1 MQFNYSPINNCRL
14 TQDERNLLLDVDSF
28 GYPIGTFQE
37 LADLHNTLTVYTS
50 AEKKTRDFSYVIS
63 ASERQQKI
71 VKLNQKINDLLD
83 ESDNLP
89 FPGFNA
95 DRSER
100 EAYNRKKDELEF
112 EIWTSRKSLE
122 LYENASDLHNGNYQ
136 IVGSN
141 LVLGEYNNS
150 TEKAITLYMNN
161 IRRNGSNPELTAIVY
176 VREMM
181 HAYLGISPNGIIS
194 EIEEPIV
201 EYAMLKFFE
210 LFNSGAL
217 LNQAEREVEDK
228 KYVFGI
234 AHYGFG
240 HCLFHN
246 PNGIDWLEDY
256 KNAKGDR
263 LSRTDPN
270 VIPYLN
276 YWNKGTYPFNDEIV
290 CLNALY
296 IALHFGTIPATP
308 LTVARPSM
316 SRVVWNVIND
326 YAQRNPTATLQD
338 IQNAFNGVHTH
349 PDPFVEDW
357 NIAVN
362 HTNRNGELDRRY
374 CINDPDDRIKTASG
388 DVAVSSQWYRNGN
401 FADFCRIARGLGY
414 VTPIPNNG
422 GTPIPVNPPTIDF
435 LNNFIGLFS
444 TSADLIKHVVET
456 SLFFSPEIVDTQ
468 YGKMVAAINGV
479 RKIPVRFST
488 DRNAYYDRNGQR
500 ILLNNKADG
509 VQISRNQDIY
519 YVTRLNIRIEIDTDG
534 NREVRNAIRR
544 YTGAVIS
551 NGQNSTIQYARISHI
566 FDQAFDPLFFTS
578 LWNIAIVPAY
588 CNDLLERPG
597 LTNSVITDVKETF
610 KAIAWEKYD
619 LDTKFRGLG
628 LEQAEIDNLRPDQ
641 KYIDSVSL
649 FTLRF
654 LP

>member
-1 MQFNYSPINNCRL
+1 MQFNYSPINNCCL
-14 TQDERNLLLDVDSF
+14 TQNEENLLLDVDGFS
-28 GYPIGTFQE
+28 YSIGTFQK
-37 LADLHNTLTVYTS
+37 LADLHCKLTVYTS

-63 ASERQQKI
+63 APERQQKI
-71 VKLNQKINDLLD
+71 NELNQKINDLSD
-83 ESDNLP
+83 EFNNLP

-100 EAYNRKKDELEF
+100 EAYCRKQDELGF

-122 LYENASDLHNGNYQ
+122 LYENASDLHDGNYH

-141 LVLGEYNNS
+141 LVLGEYDS
-150 TEKAITLYMNN
+150 KKKAIILYMDN
-161 IRRNGSNPELTAIVY
+161 IRGNRSNPKLTAIVY
-176 VREMM
+176 VHEMM

-210 LFNSGAL
+210 LFNGGAL

-228 KYVFGI
+228 KYVLGI

-240 HCLFHN
+240 YCLFHN

-256 KNAKGDR
+256 KNAKPS
-263 LSRTDPN
+263 LSKTDTN

-276 YWNKGTYPFNDEIV
+276 YWNNGTYPFNDEV
-290 CLNALY
+290 GCLNALY
-296 IALHFGTIPATP
+296 IALHSVTIPARP

-338 IQNAFNGVHTH
+338 IQNAFNGVHTN

-357 NIAVN
+357 NTATN
-362 HTNRNGELDRRY
+362 HRTRNGVLDVRY
-374 CINDPDDRIKTASG
+374 CIRNPQDRIRTASG

-444 TSADLIKHVVET
+444 TFADLIKHVVET

-468 YGKMVAAINGV
+468 YGKMVAAIRGV

-488 DRNAYYDRNGQR
+488 DRNAYYDYNTNQP
-500 ILLNNKADG
+500 IVIMNKKEG
-509 VQISRNQDIY
+509 EEISRGQDIY
-519 YVTRLNIRIEIDTDG
+519 YVTRPNIKIKIDTDG

-628 LEQAEIDNLRPDQ
+628 LGQAEIDNLRPDQ
-641 KYIDSVSL
+641 NYINSVSS
-649 FTLRF
+649 FNLRF